1 MNKYIENQNDLLYYT
16 DLELCL
22 SLVKGWLKDR
32 PNNKEL
38 QELSKALVSISFY
51 VNKLTLDRYSYNRII
66 SDARQEK
73 NQAMLKV
80 KDLHEELVKL
90 KKLEKAKTLAENYRW
105 NDFLH
110 SLLEI
115 LQSSITSDDG
125 VGPNN
130 GR

>member
-90 KKLEKAKTLAENYRW
+90 KKLEKL
-105 NDFLH
+105 
-110 SLLEI
+110 
-115 LQSSITSDDG
+115 
-125 VGPNN
+125 
-130 GR
+130 